1 MSGAEKQRTSRLNEK
16 SGGSKSTTGY
26 SGRSAKLHHGLWA
39 VLDVNASRKSS
50 IASIS
55 KIVNPFCKS
64 FRLSAPNQC
73 RARSPLRG
81 RRGCSRAARDVPR
94 PQRPE
99 RAGRRRHGKSGT
111 AREGATAAARKTE
124 RRRRQPP
131 PQRRS
136 TAKGAPGERTPHRS
150 RAGRRKR
157 RKGGQTKTPASVS
170 RAARVTLRRA
180 FSSLLDCML
189 HYSVKIPFPV
199 GSKLCHE
206 FQFCKVRR
214 SG

>member
-1 MSGAEKQRTSRLNEK
+1 MQKFSSVRSNPTQR
-16 SGGSKSTTGY
+16 
-26 SGRSAKLHHGLWA
+26 
-39 VLDVNASRKSS
+39 V
-50 IASIS
+50 
-55 KIVNPFCKS
+55 F
-64 FRLSAPNQC
+64 
-73 RARSPLRG
+73 PLERG

-124 RRRRQPP
+124 RRRRQPV

-150 RAGRRKR
+150 RAGRRKG
-157 RKGGQTKTPASVS
+157 RKGGRRKTPASVS

-180 FSSLLDCML
+180 FLLYLIVC
-189 HYSVKIPFPV
+189 YIIPSKIPFPV

-206 FQFCKVRR
+206 FQFCKVRG